1 MKSNYIKIGLIV
13 FLVFAGLTS
22 FTSISNQ
29 ERSTLIGIYDG
40 HEDYGYNFIY
50 LDANKDERTMTFQ
63 EIDEAVLD
71 QYDLDSED
79 MLAAKFEI
87 TYTTSYETE
96 IDEDGTEYENEINT
110 ITALKPL

>member
-13 FLVFAGLTS
+13 FLMFTGFTS
-22 FTSISNQ
+22 FTSIINQ
-29 ERSTLIGIYDG
+29 ETSTLIGIYDG

-50 LDANKDERTMTFQ
+50 LDANNVERTMTFQ
-63 EIDEAVLD
+63 EIDEAVLN

-87 TYTTSYETE
+87 TYITSFETL
-96 IDEDGTEYENEINT
+96 IDEDGTKYESEINT